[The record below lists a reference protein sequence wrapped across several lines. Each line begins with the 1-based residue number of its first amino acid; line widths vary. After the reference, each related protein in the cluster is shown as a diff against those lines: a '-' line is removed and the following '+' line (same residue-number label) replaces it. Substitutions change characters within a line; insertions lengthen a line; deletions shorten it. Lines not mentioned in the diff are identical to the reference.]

1 MVGLVLVSHSRALAE
16 ALKALVGQVVVG
28 EIPIAIAA
36 GTGPDRD
43 LFGTDAVEIM
53 DAIQSVYSPDG
64 VLVLMDLGSAVMS
77 AEMALELLP
86 EEMSQHIRV
95 CAAPIVEGAIA
106 ASVQISLGSSLESAC
121 AEAASALLPK
131 FDHIAQIK
139 PPIPTPEAVP
149 TTESEVPTQPGEQTV
164 LTLKNL
170 HGLHARPA
178 ARFVQTAAQFDADVQ
193 VKNLTNGKGPVSARS
208 LNGVATLGAVRDHQV
223 QITASGSQAAE
234 VIQALQALVADN
246 FGEEPDTASAMTLP
260 AASQRLE
267 KTGRP
272 IPISEGIA
280 LGPLWRLQVQAPEI
294 PTEPAEN
301 VDQEWQR
308 LNAALDSARQQ
319 TRQRRQKLA
328 ASLGKAEA
336 EIFDAHLLILQDPE
350 LLKAARAAIFDQHQ
364 NAAAA
369 WDAAIRS
376 AAADYQALDDEYLQ
390 QRAADVLDVGKQV
403 LIALSGKASTPVIG
417 WASPVILFANELT
430 PTETS
435 QLEMDKVIGVITASG
450 GPTSHSAILS
460 RALGIPA
467 VSGVT
472 SLEQVVEG
480 TLVAMDGFNGEV
492 WVEPAPQLQ
501 QELQQRRQEWLNQRQ
516 QLLALSAS
524 QATTRDGRR
533 IIVAANVGEAKDAE
547 AALKN
552 SAEGIGLLR
561 TEFLYLTRETPPSE
575 AEQIDSLRKIGAALA
590 ADGNSERSII
600 VRTMDVGGDKA
611 LPYLPLPHEDNPFL
625 GVRAIRLSLRNP
637 DLFRIQLR
645 AVLRA
650 AYGYQFRIMFPM
662 VANLDEVLAAR
673 ELLAQVHQ
681 ELETEGLTHT
691 WPVETGI
698 MVEVPAAAVTSP
710 MLAEHVDFFSIG
722 TNDLTQY
729 TLAAE
734 RGNAALAEMNDALHP
749 AVLKLIEQVAAASH
763 DQGKWT
769 GVCGELASDPV
780 AIPVLVG
787 LGVDELSMNPGAIPL
802 AKAILR
808 ELDMQA
814 MQAIARQAVAAQSA
828 PQARQLAQD
837 FLATHTT
844 ITLAGRS

>member
-64 VLVLMDLGSAVMS
+64 VLVLMDLGSAVLS

-86 EEMSQHIRV
+86 DEMSQHIRV

-106 ASVQISLGSSLESAC
+106 AGVQISLGSSLDSAC

-131 FDHIAQIK
+131 FDHIAQIN
-139 PPIPTPEAVP
+139 PPVPTPEAVP
-149 TTESEVPTQPGEQTV
+149 TKESEVSSQPGEQTV

-246 FGEEPDTASAMTLP
+246 FGEEPDTASAMALP
-260 AASQRLE
+260 AASQRPE
-267 KTGRP
+267 KTGQP

-294 PTEPAEN
+294 PTEPAKN

-308 LNAALDSARQQ
+308 LNAAIDSARQQ

-376 AAADYQALDDEYLQ
+376 AAADYQALDDDYLQ

-403 LIALSGKASTPVIG
+403 LIALSGKAGTPVIG
-417 WASPVILFANELT
+417 LSSPVILFANELT

-435 QLEMDKVIGVITASG
+435 QLVMDKVIGVITTSG
-450 GPTSHSAILS
+450 GPTSHSAILA

-472 SLEQVVEG
+472 SLEQVAEG
-480 TLVAMDGFNGEV
+480 TLVAMDGFNGEI
-492 WVEPAPQLQ
+492 WVEPGPQLQ
-501 QELQQRRQEWLNQRQ
+501 QELQQRRQEWLNQRK
-516 QLLALSAS
+516 QLLELSAS
-524 QATTRDGRR
+524 QAVTRDGRR
-533 IIVAANVGEAKDAE
+533 IIVAANVGNAKDAE
-547 AALKN
+547 AARKN

-575 AEQIDSLRKIGAALA
+575 AEQIDSLRKIGDALA
-590 ADGNSERSII
+590 TDGNHERSII

-637 DLFRIQLR
+637 DLFRTQLR

-650 AYGYQFRIMFPM
+650 ADGFQFRIMFPM

-681 ELETEGLTHT
+681 ELAAEGLTHT

-698 MVEVPAAAVTSP
+698 MVEVPAAAVDQPDAGRTRG
-710 MLAEHVDFFSIG
+710 FF
-722 TNDLTQY
+722 QHWHQ
-729 TLAAE
+729 
-734 RGNAALAEMNDALHP
+734 RP
-749 AVLKLIEQVAAASH
+749 
-763 DQGKWT
+763 
-769 GVCGELASDPV
+769 DPV
-780 AIPVLVG
+780 HSG
-787 LGVDELSMNPGAIPL
+787 CRTWQRGPG
-802 AKAILR
+802 R
-808 ELDMQA
+808 N
-814 MQAIARQAVAAQSA
+814 
-828 PQARQLAQD
+828 
-837 FLATHTT
+837 
-844 ITLAGRS
+844 AGRPSSGRPAINRTGSRCIPRPGQMDGGMRRTGRRPGCHPSAGRVGCGRAQYEPGGYPTCQGDSA